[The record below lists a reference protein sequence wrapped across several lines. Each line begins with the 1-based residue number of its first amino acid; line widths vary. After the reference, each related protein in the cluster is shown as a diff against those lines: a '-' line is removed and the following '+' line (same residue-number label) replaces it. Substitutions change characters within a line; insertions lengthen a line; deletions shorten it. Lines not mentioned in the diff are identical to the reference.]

1 MLHERKFSGLTC
13 QWCYRTHLKK
23 MEDVVN
29 KKPQKIEVSEVLL
42 VLLVVLIRLMLSMDV
57 SVLAR
62 LTVESRWLCKNKPKL
77 KSNLHK
83 YYTLLQ
89 NFVFVQKLKIE

>member
-29 KKPQKIEVSEVLL
+29 KKTWKNLGVRSLTCTAGSTHSTD
-42 VLLVVLIRLMLSMDV
+42 VVHGRIG
-57 SVLAR
+57 
-62 LTVESRWLCKNKPKL
+62 TCK
-77 KSNLHK
+77 
-83 YYTLLQ
+83 TDR
-89 NFVFVQKLKIE
+89 